1 MPGLSNLLDV
11 DVIPM
16 INLFN
21 YDFFIYIGFIYI
33 YSCIGLL
40 HFLLN
45 FFFRL
50 FSTDPL
56 TVPSLKALLY
66 VI

>member
-1 MPGLSNLLDV
+1 MPGLSNLLVV

-21 YDFFIYIGFIYI
+21 YDFLYIYI

-40 HFLLN
+40 HFLLI
-45 FFFRL
+45 
-50 FSTDPL
+50 FSLGYFPQTP
-56 TVPSLKALLY
+56 
-66 VI
+66 